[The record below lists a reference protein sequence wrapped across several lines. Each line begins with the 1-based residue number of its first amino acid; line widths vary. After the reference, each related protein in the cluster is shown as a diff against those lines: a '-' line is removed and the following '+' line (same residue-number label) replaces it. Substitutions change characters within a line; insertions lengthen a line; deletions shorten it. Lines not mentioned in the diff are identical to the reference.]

1 MKEVIYYFRDYLKRP
16 LITVCL
22 LKDED
27 GNVARGVSI
36 CSPRDNPSKAEGR
49 MLAVGRAYKAMWSR
63 CSKSPMTRQEVI
75 HIALN
80 VVNWLKDFSPSKEGN
95 LGYKINYNPTL
106 SEFEEKLLA
115 EKP

>member
-1 MKEVIYYFRDYLKRP
+1 MKEEIYYCRDSQKRP

-49 MLAVGRAYKAMWSR
+49 MLAVGRAHEAMGLR
-63 CSKSPMTRQEVI
+63 CNKSFMNRKEVTGWTGVLR
-75 HIALN
+75 ATGTT
-80 VVNWLKDFSPSKEGN
+80 FTFGN
-95 LGYKINYNPTL
+95 HPLYKINFNPTL
-106 SEFEEKLLA
+106 SEFEQKLLRC
-115 EKP
+115 ES